1 MEAERNF
8 LLESL
13 AACENSETK
22 TDLEMYFTVNL
33 AFVNYFDK
41 ALDELGI
48 PILRN
53 WTTKEQ
59 VLPFSIETFEINPNL
74 MNAPKMLKDLANQYK
89 NKRKIL
95 EILECKN

>member
-1 MEAERNF
+1 
-8 LLESL
+8 
-13 AACENSETK
+13 
-22 TDLEMYFTVNL
+22 MYFTVNL

-41 ALDELGI
+41 ALEELGI
-48 PILRN
+48 SILRN

-74 MNAPKMLKDLANQYK
+74 INAQKTLKDLINQYK

-95 EILECKN
+95 EIQEHNNEERTKKD